1 MQIVLIVLLALAC
14 AVLLWRQYTLEQGL
28 HQAARRMKEQMAD
41 ETTVRLSL
49 PCPSTGAEELLAC
62 LNQLLELRQE
72 ERALYRRKEQE
83 LRRQIANVSHDLRTP
98 LTSIL
103 GYLQL
108 LEGDGLSPEKKAE
121 YLSVIEGRARTLQT
135 FIASF
140 YDLSRIEGGELPLE
154 REQVDLGRA
163 LSDQLAASYGQIEE
177 AGLDMEVDIEE
188 SLPPVW
194 ADSGAV
200 TRIFSNLLTNALRHG
215 TGVLT
220 VRLYREGDAIVSA
233 FSNRADG
240 LTEEDA
246 AHVFERFYTADKMRT
261 GQSTGL
267 GLAIVKALAERMG
280 HTAAARW
287 EDGVFTIQ
295 VRWLC
300 GGPRRALEGA
310 PTAKLLS
317 DLRKR

>member
-1 MQIVLIVLLALAC
+1 MKGVAAIKIVLIILLVLLCAGLA
-14 AVLLWRQYTLEQGL
+14 VRQAILEKGL
-28 HQAARRMKEQMAD
+28 RRAARRMREQMAN
-41 ETTVRLSL
+41 ETTARLAL
-49 PCPSTGAEELLAC
+49 PCPSAGAEELLSC

-108 LEGDGLSPEKKAE
+108 LEGEGLPLEKRAE
-121 YLSVIEGRARTLQT
+121 YLAVIEGRARTLQT
-135 FIASF
+135 FIAAF

-154 REQVDLGRA
+154 REKVDLSRA
-163 LSDQLAASYGQIEE
+163 LSDQLAAAYEQIEA
-177 AGLDMEVDIEE
+177 AGLAVEVDIAPG
-188 SLPPVW
+188 LPPVW

-215 TGVLT
+215 EDTLS
-220 VRLYREGDAIVSA
+220 VRLYREGGVILSA
-233 FSNRADG
+233 FSNRAEG
-240 LTEEDA
+240 LTAEDA

-261 GQSTGL
+261 GQRTGL

-280 HTAAARW
+280 HTVAARW
-287 EDGVFTIQ
+287 EDGVFTIE
-295 VRWLC
+295 VRW
-300 GGPRRALEGA
+300 
-310 PTAKLLS
+310 S
-317 DLRKR
+317 V

>member
-1 MQIVLIVLLALAC
+1 MKTAIIIFLLLVIVIQGL
-14 AVLLWRQYTLEQGL
+14 RRHTLERGL
-28 HQAARRMKEQMAD
+28 RQAAQRMRAQIAN
-41 ETTVRLSL
+41 ETTVRLAL
-49 PCPSTGAEELLAC
+49 PCPSAGAEELLVC
-62 LNQLLELRQE
+62 LNDLLELRQSE
-72 ERALYRRKEQE
+72 KADYRRKEQE

-108 LEGDGLSPEKKAE
+108 LEGDDLPLEKRRE
-121 YLSVIEGRARTLQT
+121 YFQVIEGRARTLQT

-154 REQVDLGRA
+154 REKVELGRA
-163 LSDQLAASYGQIEE
+163 LSDQLTAAYEQIEE
-177 AGLDMEVDIEE
+177 AGLEMEVDIADH
-188 SLPPVW
+188 LPPVW

-215 TGVLT
+215 SDILSVK
-220 VRLYREGDAIVSA
+220 LYREGGYIISS
-233 FSNRADG
+233 FSNRADD
-240 LTEEDA
+240 LTAEDA

-287 EDGVFTIQ
+287 EDGWFTVL
-295 VRWLC
+295 VRW
-300 GGPRRALEGA
+300 
-310 PTAKLLS
+310 S
-317 DLRKR
+317 V

>member
-1 MQIVLIVLLALAC
+1 MIPALILLALVC
-14 AVLLWRQYTLEQGL
+14 AVLIGRQLTLEQGL
-28 HQAARRMKEQMAD
+28 HNAARRMREQLAD
-41 ETTVRLSL
+41 ETTARLSL
-49 PCPSTGAEELLAC
+49 PCPSAGAEELLSC

-72 ERALYRRKEQE
+72 ERARYRRKEPE

-108 LEGDGLSPEKKAE
+108 LEGDGLSPERKAE
-121 YLSVIEGRARTLQT
+121 YLAVIEGRARTLQT
-135 FIASF
+135 FIAAF

-154 REQVDLGRA
+154 REQVDLRRA

-177 AGLDMEVDIEE
+177 AGLDMEVELADG
-188 SLPPVW
+188 LPPVW
-194 ADSGAV
+194 ADSGAAA
-200 TRIFSNLLTNALRHG
+200 RIFSNLLTNALRHG
-215 TGVLT
+215 KDALS
-220 VRLYREGDAIVSA
+220 VRLYRAGNVIVSA
-233 FSNRADG
+233 FSNRAEG
-240 LTEEDA
+240 LTAEDA

-287 EDGVFTIQ
+287 EDGVFTIE
-295 VRWLC
+295 VRWVI
-300 GGPRRALEGA
+300 
-310 PTAKLLS
+310 
-317 DLRKR
+317 

>member
-1 MQIVLIVLLALAC
+1 MKTTIIIILLVVI
-14 AVLLWRQYTLEQGL
+14 AVQAVRRHTLEQGL
-28 HQAARRMKEQMAD
+28 LQAARRMKAQMAN
-41 ETTVRLSL
+41 ETTVRLAL
-49 PCPSTGAEELLAC
+49 PCPSRGAEQLLAN
-62 LNQLLELRQE
+62 LNDLLELRQA
-72 ERALYRRKEQE
+72 ERADYRRKEQE

-108 LEGDGLSPEKKAE
+108 LEGDSLPPEKRQE
-121 YLSVIEGRARTLQT
+121 YFQVIEGRARTLQT

-154 REQVDLGRA
+154 REKVDLGRA
-163 LSDQLAASYGQIEE
+163 LSDQLAAAYQQIEE
-177 AGLDMEVDIEE
+177 AGFEMEVDMADG
-188 SLPPVW
+188 LPPVW

-215 TGVLT
+215 VGTLSVK
-220 VRLYREGDAIVSA
+220 LYRDGGYLVSA

-240 LTEEDA
+240 LTAEDA

-280 HTAAARW
+280 HTASARW
-287 EDGVFTIQ
+287 EDGWFTVS
-295 VRWLC
+295 VRW
-300 GGPRRALEGA
+300 
-310 PTAKLLS
+310 S
-317 DLRKR
+317 V

>member
-1 MQIVLIVLLALAC
+1 MIPALILLALAC
-14 AVLLWRQYTLEQGL
+14 AVLIGRQLTLEQGL
-28 HQAARRMKEQMAD
+28 HNAARRMREQLAD
-41 ETTVRLSL
+41 ETTARLSL
-49 PCPSTGAEELLAC
+49 PCPSAGAEELLSC

-72 ERALYRRKEQE
+72 ERARYRRKEQE

-108 LEGDGLSPEKKAE
+108 LEGDGLSPERKAE
-121 YLSVIEGRARTLQT
+121 YLAVIEGRARTLQT
-135 FIASF
+135 FIAAF

-154 REQVDLGRA
+154 REQVDLRRA

-177 AGLDMEVDIEE
+177 AGLDMEVELADG
-188 SLPPVW
+188 LPPVW
-194 ADSGAV
+194 ADSGAAA
-200 TRIFSNLLTNALRHG
+200 RIFSNLLTNALRHG
-215 TGVLT
+215 KDALS
-220 VRLYREGDAIVSA
+220 VRLYRAGNVIVSA
-233 FSNRADG
+233 FSNRAEG
-240 LTEEDA
+240 LTAEDA

-287 EDGVFTIQ
+287 EDGVFTIE
-295 VRWLC
+295 VRW
-300 GGPRRALEGA
+300 
-310 PTAKLLS
+310 S
-317 DLRKR
+317 I

>member
-1 MQIVLIVLLALAC
+1 MIPALILLALVC
-14 AVLLWRQYTLEQGL
+14 AVLIGRQLTLEQGL
-28 HQAARRMKEQMAD
+28 HNAARRMREQLAD
-41 ETTVRLSL
+41 ETTARLSL
-49 PCPSTGAEELLAC
+49 PCPSAGAEELLSC

-72 ERALYRRKEQE
+72 ERARYRRKEPE

-108 LEGDGLSPEKKAE
+108 LEGDGLSPERKAE
-121 YLSVIEGRARTLQT
+121 YLAVIEGRARTLQT
-135 FIASF
+135 FIAAF

-154 REQVDLGRA
+154 REQVDLRRA

-177 AGLDMEVDIEE
+177 AGLDMEVELADG
-188 SLPPVW
+188 LPPVW

-200 TRIFSNLLTNALRHG
+200 ARIFSNLLTNALRHG
-215 TGVLT
+215 KDALS
-220 VRLYREGDAIVSA
+220 VRLYRAGNVIVSA
-233 FSNRADG
+233 FSNRAEG
-240 LTEEDA
+240 LTAEDA

-287 EDGVFTIQ
+287 EDGVFTIE
-295 VRWLC
+295 VRWVI
-300 GGPRRALEGA
+300 
-310 PTAKLLS
+310 
-317 DLRKR
+317 

>member
-1 MQIVLIVLLALAC
+1 MKTVLIIALALMC
-14 AVLLWRQYTLEQGL
+14 AGLIGRQLTLERGL
-28 HQAARRMKEQMAD
+28 HNAARRMREQLAD
-41 ETTVRLSL
+41 ETTVRLAL
-49 PCPSTGAEELLAC
+49 PCPSSGAEELLAC
-62 LNQLLELRQE
+62 LNELLELRQS
-72 ERALYRRKEQE
+72 ERASYRRKEQE
-83 LRRQIANVSHDLRTP
+83 LRQQIANVSHDLRTP

-108 LEGDGLSPEKKAE
+108 LEGDSLSPEKKAE
-121 YLSVIEGRARTLQT
+121 YLTVIESRARTLQV

-154 REQVDLGRA
+154 RDKVDLGRA
-163 LSDQLAASYGQIEE
+163 LSDQLAAAYEQIE
-177 AGLDMEVDIEE
+177 ASGLVMDVDVADH
-188 SLPPVW
+188 LPPVW

-215 TGVLT
+215 KGALT
-220 VRLYREGDAIVSA
+220 IRLYREENTIVSS
-233 FSNRADG
+233 FSNRADC
-240 LTEEDA
+240 LTAEDA

-287 EDGVFTIQ
+287 ENGVFTVE
-295 VRWLC
+295 VRW
-300 GGPRRALEGA
+300 
-310 PTAKLLS
+310 S
-317 DLRKR
+317 I

>member
-1 MQIVLIVLLALAC
+1 MKGVAAIKIVLIILLVLLCAGLA
-14 AVLLWRQYTLEQGL
+14 VRQAILEKGL
-28 HQAARRMKEQMAD
+28 RRAARRMREQMAN
-41 ETTVRLSL
+41 ETTARLAL
-49 PCPSTGAEELLAC
+49 PCPSAGAEELLSC

-108 LEGDGLSPEKKAE
+108 LEGEGLPLEKRAE
-121 YLSVIEGRARTLQT
+121 YLAVIEGRARTLQT
-135 FIASF
+135 FIAAF

-154 REQVDLGRA
+154 REKVDLSRA
-163 LSDQLAASYGQIEE
+163 LSDQLAAAYEQIEA
-177 AGLDMEVDIEE
+177 AGLAVEVDIAPG
-188 SLPPVW
+188 LPPVW

-215 TGVLT
+215 EDTLS
-220 VRLYREGDAIVSA
+220 VRLSREGGVILSA
-233 FSNRADG
+233 FSNRAEG
-240 LTEEDA
+240 LTAEDA

-280 HTAAARW
+280 HTVAARW
-287 EDGVFTIQ
+287 EDGVFTIE
-295 VRWLC
+295 VRW
-300 GGPRRALEGA
+300 
-310 PTAKLLS
+310 S
-317 DLRKR
+317 V

>member
-1 MQIVLIVLLALAC
+1 VGRTKTVLIVLLILLC
-14 AVLLWRQYTLEQGL
+14 AVLIGRQVTLERGL
-28 HQAARRMKEQMAD
+28 HRAALRMQEQLAD
-41 ETTVRLSL
+41 ETTARLAL
-49 PCPSTGAEELLAC
+49 PCPSAGAEELLVC

-72 ERALYRRKEQE
+72 ERAAYRRKEQE

-121 YLSVIEGRARTLQT
+121 YLAVVEGRARTLQV
-135 FIASF
+135 FIATF

-154 REQVDLGRA
+154 REKVDLGRA
-163 LSDQLAASYGQIEE
+163 LSDQLAASYEQIEE
-177 AGLDMEVDIEE
+177 AGLDMEVDLAPD
-188 SLPPVW
+188 LPPVW

-215 TGVLT
+215 KDALSI
-220 VRLYREGDAIVSA
+220 RLYREGNGIVSA
-233 FSNRADG
+233 FSNRAED
-240 LTEEDA
+240 LTAEDA
-246 AHVFERFYTADKMRT
+246 SHVFERFYTADKMRT

-280 HTAAARW
+280 HSAAARW
-287 EDGVFTIQ
+287 EDGVFTIE
-295 VRWLC
+295 VWW
-300 GGPRRALEGA
+300 AV
-310 PTAKLLS
+310 
-317 DLRKR
+317 

>member
-1 MQIVLIVLLALAC
+1 MKTVLIVILALAC
-14 AVLLWRQYTLEQGL
+14 AVLIGRQVTLERGL
-28 HQAARRMKEQMAD
+28 RQAARKMREQMAD
-41 ETTVRLSL
+41 ETTARLAL
-49 PCPSTGAEELLAC
+49 PCPSAGAEELLAC
-62 LNQLLELRQE
+62 LNQLLELRQA
-72 ERALYRRKEQE
+72 ERAAYRRKEQE

-121 YLSVIEGRARTLQT
+121 YLRVIEGRARTLQV
-135 FIASF
+135 FISSF

-154 REQVDLGRA
+154 REKIDLARA
-163 LSDQLAASYGQIEE
+163 LSDQLAASYEQIEQ
-177 AGLDMEVDIEE
+177 AGLAVEVDIA
-188 SLPPVW
+188 SNLPPVW
-194 ADSGAV
+194 ADGGAV

-215 TGVLT
+215 TDTLT
-220 VRLYREGDAIVSA
+220 VRLYLDGTQIVSA
-233 FSNRADG
+233 FSNRADD
-240 LTEEDA
+240 LTAEDA

-287 EDGVFTIQ
+287 EDGVFTVE
-295 VRWLC
+295 VRWNV
-300 GGPRRALEGA
+300 
-310 PTAKLLS
+310 
-317 DLRKR
+317 

>member
-1 MQIVLIVLLALAC
+1 MKGVAAIKIVLIILLVLLCAGLA
-14 AVLLWRQYTLEQGL
+14 VRQAILEKGL
-28 HQAARRMKEQMAD
+28 RRAARRMREQMAN
-41 ETTVRLSL
+41 ETTARLAL
-49 PCPSTGAEELLAC
+49 PCPSAGAEELLFC

-83 LRRQIANVSHDLRTP
+83 LRRQIANVSHELRTP

-108 LEGDGLSPEKKAE
+108 LEGEGLPLEKRAE
-121 YLSVIEGRARTLQT
+121 YLAVIEGRARTLQT
-135 FIASF
+135 FIAAF

-154 REQVDLGRA
+154 REKVDLSRA
-163 LSDQLAASYGQIEE
+163 LSDQLAAAYEQIEA
-177 AGLDMEVDIEE
+177 AGLAVEVDIAPG
-188 SLPPVW
+188 LPPVW

-215 TGVLT
+215 EDALS
-220 VRLYREGDAIVSA
+220 VRLYREGGVILSA
-233 FSNRADG
+233 FSNRAEG
-240 LTEEDA
+240 LTAEDA

-280 HTAAARW
+280 HTVAARW
-287 EDGVFTIQ
+287 EDGVFTIE
-295 VRWLC
+295 VRW
-300 GGPRRALEGA
+300 
-310 PTAKLLS
+310 S
-317 DLRKR
+317 V

>member
-1 MQIVLIVLLALAC
+1 MKGVAAIKIVLIILLVLLCAGLA
-14 AVLLWRQYTLEQGL
+14 VRQAILEKGL
-28 HQAARRMKEQMAD
+28 RRAARRMREQMAN
-41 ETTVRLSL
+41 ETTARLAL
-49 PCPSTGAEELLAC
+49 PCPSAGAEELLSC

-108 LEGDGLSPEKKAE
+108 LEGEGLPLEKRAE
-121 YLSVIEGRARTLQT
+121 YLAVIEGRARTLQT
-135 FIASF
+135 FIAAF

-154 REQVDLGRA
+154 REKVDLSRA
-163 LSDQLAASYGQIEE
+163 LSDQLAAAYEQSEA
-177 AGLDMEVDIEE
+177 AGLAVEVDIAPG
-188 SLPPVW
+188 LPPVW

-215 TGVLT
+215 EDTLS
-220 VRLYREGDAIVSA
+220 VRLYREGGVILSA
-233 FSNRADG
+233 FSNRAEG
-240 LTEEDA
+240 LTAEDA

-280 HTAAARW
+280 HTVAARW
-287 EDGVFTIQ
+287 EDGVFTIE
-295 VRWLC
+295 VRW
-300 GGPRRALEGA
+300 
-310 PTAKLLS
+310 S
-317 DLRKR
+317 V

>member
-1 MQIVLIVLLALAC
+1 MKTVLIVLLILLC
-14 AVLLWRQYTLEQGL
+14 AVLIGRQATLERGL
-28 HQAARRMKEQMAD
+28 RRAARRMREQLAD
-41 ETTVRLSL
+41 ETTARLAL
-49 PCPSTGAEELLAC
+49 PCPSAGAEELLVC

-72 ERALYRRKEQE
+72 ERAAYRRKEQE

-108 LEGDGLSPEKKAE
+108 LEGDGLSPEKKGE
-121 YLSVIEGRARTLQT
+121 YLAVVEGRARTLQV
-135 FIASF
+135 FIATF

-154 REQVDLGRA
+154 REKVDLGRA
-163 LSDQLAASYGQIEE
+163 LSDQLAASYEQIEE
-177 AGLDMEVDIEE
+177 AGLDMEVDLAPD
-188 SLPPVW
+188 LPPVW

-215 TGVLT
+215 KDALSI
-220 VRLYREGDAIVSA
+220 RLYREGNGVVSA
-233 FSNRADG
+233 FSNRAED
-240 LTEEDA
+240 LTAEDA

-280 HTAAARW
+280 HSAAARW
-287 EDGVFTIQ
+287 EDGVFTVE
-295 VRWLC
+295 VRW
-300 GGPRRALEGA
+300 AL
-310 PTAKLLS
+310 
-317 DLRKR
+317 

>member
-1 MQIVLIVLLALAC
+1 MKTAIIIFLLLVI
-14 AVLLWRQYTLEQGL
+14 AV
-28 HQAARRMKEQMAD
+28 QAARQRTLERGLLQAAQRMKAQMSD
-41 ETTVRLSL
+41 ETGVRLAL
-49 PCPSTGAEELLAC
+49 PCPSKGAEELLAC
-62 LNQLLELRQE
+62 LNNLLELRQA
-72 ERALYRRKEQE
+72 ERADYRRKEQE

-108 LEGDGLSPEKKAE
+108 LEQEGLPQPKRQE
-121 YLSVIEGRARTLQT
+121 YLAVIEGRARTLQT

-140 YDLSRIEGGELPLE
+140 SDLSRIEGGELPLE
-154 REQVDLGRA
+154 REKIDLARA
-163 LSDQLAASYGQIEE
+163 LSDQLAASYEQIEE
-177 AGLDMEVDIEE
+177 MGLDMEVDVAPG
-188 SLPPVW
+188 LPPVW
-194 ADSGAV
+194 ADGGAV

-215 TGVLT
+215 SGTLSVK
-220 VRLYREGDAIVSA
+220 LYREGKYLVSS

-240 LTEEDA
+240 LTAEDA

-287 EDGVFTIQ
+287 EDGWFTVL
-295 VRWLC
+295 VRW
-300 GGPRRALEGA
+300 
-310 PTAKLLS
+310 S
-317 DLRKR
+317 V

>member
-1 MQIVLIVLLALAC
+1 MKGVAAIKIVLIILLVLLCAGLA
-14 AVLLWRQYTLEQGL
+14 VRQAILEKGL
-28 HQAARRMKEQMAD
+28 RRAARRMREQMAN
-41 ETTVRLSL
+41 ETTARLAL
-49 PCPSTGAEELLAC
+49 PCPSAGAEELLSC

-108 LEGDGLSPEKKAE
+108 LEGEGLPLEKRAE
-121 YLSVIEGRARTLQT
+121 YLAVIEGRARTLQT
-135 FIASF
+135 FIAAF
-140 YDLSRIEGGELPLE
+140 CDLSRIEGGELPLE
-154 REQVDLGRA
+154 REKVDLSRA
-163 LSDQLAASYGQIEE
+163 LSDQLAAAYEQIEA
-177 AGLDMEVDIEE
+177 AGLAVEVDIAPG
-188 SLPPVW
+188 LPPVW

-215 TGVLT
+215 EDTLS
-220 VRLYREGDAIVSA
+220 VRLYREGGVILSA
-233 FSNRADG
+233 FSNRAEG
-240 LTEEDA
+240 LTAEDA

-280 HTAAARW
+280 HTVAARW
-287 EDGVFTIQ
+287 EDGVFTIE
-295 VRWLC
+295 VRW
-300 GGPRRALEGA
+300 
-310 PTAKLLS
+310 S
-317 DLRKR
+317 V

>member
-1 MQIVLIVLLALAC
+1 MKTAIILFLLLVIATQTAQRHALERG
-14 AVLLWRQYTLEQGL
+14 LL
-28 HQAARRMKEQMAD
+28 QAARRMKAQMAD
-41 ETTVRLSL
+41 ETTVRLAL
-49 PCPSTGAEELLAC
+49 PCPSKGAEELLSC
-62 LNQLLELRQE
+62 LNNLLELRQAE
-72 ERALYRRKEQE
+72 KADYRRKEQE

-108 LEGDGLSPEKKAE
+108 LEQEALSPEKRQE
-121 YLSVIEGRARTLQT
+121 YFQIIEGRARTLQT

-154 REQVDLGRA
+154 REKVDLARA
-163 LSDQLAASYGQIEE
+163 LSGQLTAAYEQIEE
-177 AGLDMEVDIEE
+177 AGLDMEVELEDR
-188 SLPPVW
+188 LPPVW

-215 TGVLT
+215 SGTLCVK
-220 VRLYREGDAIVSA
+220 LYREGRYIVSS

-240 LTEEDA
+240 LTAEDA
-246 AHVFERFYTADKMRT
+246 SHVFERFYTADKMRT

-280 HTAAARW
+280 HSTAARW
-287 EDGVFTIQ
+287 EDGWFTVLVQWSI
-295 VRWLC
+295 
-300 GGPRRALEGA
+300 
-310 PTAKLLS
+310 
-317 DLRKR
+317 

>member
-1 MQIVLIVLLALAC
+1 MIPALILLALVC
-14 AVLLWRQYTLEQGL
+14 AVLIGRQLTLEQGL
-28 HQAARRMKEQMAD
+28 HNAARRMREQLAD
-41 ETTVRLSL
+41 ETTARLSL
-49 PCPSTGAEELLAC
+49 PCPSAGAEELLSC

-72 ERALYRRKEQE
+72 ERARYRRKEQE

-108 LEGDGLSPEKKAE
+108 LEEDGLSPERKAE
-121 YLSVIEGRARTLQT
+121 YLAVIEGRARTLQT
-135 FIASF
+135 FIAAF

-154 REQVDLGRA
+154 REQVDLRRA

-177 AGLDMEVDIEE
+177 AGLDMEVELADG
-188 SLPPVW
+188 LPPVW
-194 ADSGAV
+194 ADSGAAA
-200 TRIFSNLLTNALRHG
+200 RIFSNLLTNALRHG
-215 TGVLT
+215 KDALS
-220 VRLYREGDAIVSA
+220 VRLYRAGNVIVSA
-233 FSNRADG
+233 FSNRAEG
-240 LTEEDA
+240 LTAEDA

-287 EDGVFTIQ
+287 EDGVFTIE
-295 VRWLC
+295 VRWVI
-300 GGPRRALEGA
+300 
-310 PTAKLLS
+310 
-317 DLRKR
+317 